1 MDHIEQKTGL
11 QDKVTQV
18 IVTTLKLTPSAFT
31 MDTALEDLA
40 EDSIQLFELV
50 LAFEKEFGMKAKYEE
65 LISIETVGDIV
76 AYLEKQNVA

>member
-11 QDKVTQV
+11 QDKVTRV
-18 IVTTLKLTPSAFT
+18 IVTTLKLTPDAFT
-31 MDTALEDLA
+31 METALEDLA
-40 EDSIQLFELV
+40 EDSIKLFELV